1 MDDDNLKRVKLIVY
15 EISFLM
21 EHQRILP
28 DLKKMATELCP
39 LNTESIDRN
48 SPQYLLGAYEALIAL
63 ISDLEGKKF

>member
-1 MDDDNLKRVKLIVY
+1 
-15 EISFLM
+15 
-21 EHQRILP
+21 
-28 DLKKMATELCP
+28 